1 MDRSERQMRN
11 SAPPSMISR
20 WLAARS
26 APFMAPDNSEL
37 DLGYESALP
46 WFASEVEEASP
57 EPSPE
62 A

>member
-1 MDRSERQMRN
+1 MDRTERQMRN
-11 SAPPSMISR
+11 SAPTSMIGR
-20 WLAARS
+20 WLSARS

-46 WFASEVEEASP
+46 WFASQLEEAAP
-57 EPSPE
+57 EPSTE